1 MKIYIIWLP
10 RWEAPFVHLFVV
22 SLQLL
27 DKSLSP
33 ELERLLVLCRLL
45 LDDRV
50 VLLEHLG
57 HLGVPLERLRVQLHL
72 RRRELQQNS

>member
-1 MKIYIIWLP
+1 
-10 RWEAPFVHLFVV
+10 
-22 SLQLL
+22 
-27 DKSLSP
+27 
-33 ELERLLVLCRLL
+33 
-45 LDDRV
+45 